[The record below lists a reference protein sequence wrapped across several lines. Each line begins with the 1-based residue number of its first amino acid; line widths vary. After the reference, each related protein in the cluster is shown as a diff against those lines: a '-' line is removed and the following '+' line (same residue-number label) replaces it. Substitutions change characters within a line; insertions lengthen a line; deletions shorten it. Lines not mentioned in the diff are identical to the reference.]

1 MTQRTRHDIKVFFEA
16 GDRPNDI
23 EFADLF
29 DSIVFLNDTNGVAGD
44 STIILGDLTVG
55 GGITLTDTSAN
66 FQMGGNFMAGSIDE
80 TSTMPI
86 QAYSDQD
93 ETIIFASGSESDIM
107 FQGVSG
113 DPTSS
118 IRLQDPTEYV
128 RFGTHT
134 GRAFIEVAGNEII
147 NITGSNK
154 PNGFSTFIS
163 GSVAMATGTDEVI
176 IGDFTS
182 SIEDIDSTVG
192 TLFPGITPKLTIDTG
207 DSTGG
212 YEEAVVIKHKEKSA
226 TVADRQ
232 LGLLLKLSNETTQGE
247 SNKMGGIVLKSTSAY
262 ANNPELLFVLGNNER
277 MRIDDDGNVGIGTS
291 NPSNHLHIL
300 DTTDDAHIRLETDK
314 TDGRAQILYLNDA
327 QQFTVGLATNDNFVV
342 YDTTNTTSPF
352 IVEPGVASNTLRVAT
367 TGVGINTNDP
377 KQALHVVGN
386 IILGDNSGGTT
397 GNSFI
402 HQRDNLGL
410 SADGRIL
417 IVADANDTAGGL
429 GGSNQ
434 DIIFGAGSAIDLNSS
449 PGESYDNTFGTVEAA
464 GLPRVEIMRI
474 DTSNERVGIKTTT
487 PDNPLT
493 VDGRANFTDR
503 VGIGTNM
510 GTPGHQLEIQSA
522 GANSDVVV
530 IRNAADTQDLFQ
542 FSELTGNDSLMDM
555 YNDVGDVHI
564 RLHTDGKSYLRGGNV
579 AFGSTTANQLVH
591 ISVSDE
597 YFATNQGSYPW
608 GAAET
613 LGVRL
618 GTPTAAGGINYN
630 AGALEFR
637 RWTGTALNHHSAA
650 ITQENDGGWGLAFK
664 TGEFASNTHA
674 TATRMFIESD
684 NGGRIGMG
692 TTNPDSRLHVVHT
705 GDSLGDVD
713 FLHLQI
719 GSTTTEGSA
728 SIKFSDYHDPSN
740 QHMKITFMEGS
751 NDLVFH
757 SDATNGQNLLYVE
770 SQYPRLGI
778 GARPARTAY
787 TLQISPPYDALSSNG
802 AGGLIF
808 LTDVNTTNGIHTH
821 GGYVGTAWDN
831 TTSGYNYLYLGSSF
845 YDGANWKTNIGPA
858 WGSNHR
864 MNINLVSDGI
874 RFVTSTATA
883 NTTITEDTA
892 TFLSH
897 TSMIIKPDGKV
908 GIGTATPSFELE
920 VDGDVKVDNLLMD
933 GGFYNNN
940 AIYTGGSNH
949 NKWYRV
955 FSFAYGSYGHQNVR
969 LFHQEGGNSS
979 NNNPNNQ
986 ISFNFKNQNASG
998 QYLNMSIQ
1006 GSGQAP
1012 VSSSQFRVVHDN
1024 SSPTT
1029 NPSNG
1034 VVYFYY
1040 KPNSTYNRSSWSVV
1054 GYTNLDLT
1062 WGDGTAMSEA
1072 TFNAETASF
1081 SNPNTWTEHKILNTI
1096 FTDGDNGNTG
1106 LGITNPTADL
1116 QILAKGTMASA
1127 TDMATSRNGA
1137 TIAIL
1142 SKVDGSSTEM
1152 HIDPNEF
1159 TVQDGNLYIG
1169 AFAQG
1174 NNAGAGN
1181 IYIRTREDAG
1191 SVQNRLFVDVAGNIG
1206 IGTTSPGQ
1214 KLTID
1219 SGHLSLDGGYKIG
1232 TNIGDAAN
1240 EYSYTPYVASGVQSQ
1255 TGIGSHAVYD
1265 NGSILKSDGQI
1276 TFTETDNNKATHIF
1290 DVNNNRTRFRGYL
1303 TVHDPA
1309 DERGGLQIYTYSTG
1323 SGIASST
1330 VQSPG
1335 DSSGFFAGQF
1345 GDSSV
1350 HAADGVKLNRIYFP
1364 AHNGS
1369 SDSGMIVHETS
1380 NTAGYTNK
1388 ATLHLCPSDDADN
1401 TQDYVAIH
1409 GRNCDERIRLY
1420 TGGYAQ
1426 FTGTVSI
1433 RSVHSSE
1440 GGQLSLHGGTSGND
1454 VRFDMDIY
1462 QDGLRI
1468 FSNTAGAFT
1477 HHAISAEPTLGR
1489 VGIGTQTPGTA
1500 RQLLIKQTT
1509 ANYGIH
1515 LQAQHST
1522 DYWAIDYM
1530 DTNAGGNGPA
1540 DALRF
1545 GWKGSNTNGGYLA
1558 YSADVH
1564 QIDFTGQHRNKS
1576 ANQMIDYYN
1585 DKVGYI
1591 VIADGTYDNFPESAN
1606 RTGANI
1612 NESLPKVK
1620 LSEEAKDKR
1629 VFGVIS
1635 DAEDY
1640 DSDSRTFSA
1649 GNWTSAYPKERF
1661 DDRLI
1666 INSVGE
1672 GAIMVCSY
1680 NGNLENGDY
1689 ITTSPALGLG
1699 MKQDDD
1705 LLHNYTVA
1713 KITQDCHFD
1722 EDDELPTIG
1731 INNVAYKYK
1740 LVGCTYHCG

>member
-1 MTQRTRHDIKVFFEA
+1 MTQRSRQDIKTFFEA

-23 EFADLF
+23 EFSDLF
-29 DSIVFLNDTNGVAGD
+29 DSIVFLDDTNGVPGN
-44 STIILGDLTVG
+44 STTILGDLTVG
-55 GGITLTDTSAN
+55 GGITLTSTTTN
-66 FQMGGNFMAGSIDE
+66 FSMGGNLMVGSTSE

-93 ETIIFASGSESDIM
+93 ETIIFASGSESNVM

-113 DPTSS
+113 APTSS
-118 IRLQDPTEYV
+118 IRLQDPTEFV

-147 NITGSNK
+147 NITGANK

-182 SIEDIDSTVG
+182 SIEDIDDTVG

-212 YEEAVVIKHKEKSA
+212 YEEAVVIKHREKSA

-342 YDTTNTTSPF
+342 YDATNTTSPF

-429 GGSNQ
+429 GGSDQ

-449 PGESYDNTFGTVEAA
+449 PGESYGNTFGTVEAA

-530 IRNAADTQDLFQ
+530 IRNAANTENLFE
-542 FSELTGNDSLMDM
+542 FSELTGNDALMDM
-555 YNDVGDVHI
+555 RNDAGDVI
-564 RLHTDGKSYLRGGNV
+564 VRLHTDGKSYLRGGNV
-579 AFGSTTANQLVH
+579 GFGSTTANNLVH
-591 ISVSDE
+591 ISVNDE

-618 GTPTAAGGINYN
+618 GTATSGGTGYN

-637 RWTGTALNHHSAA
+637 RWTGTALEHDAA
-650 ITQENDGGWGLAFK
+650 TITQQLAGLNTRWGLAFK
-664 TGEFASNTHA
+664 LGSFASNT
-674 TATRMFIESD
+674 TATSTKMYID
-684 NGGRIGMG
+684 TTGRVGMG
-692 TTNPDSRLHVVHT
+692 TTSPDSRLHIKHT
-705 GDSLGDVD
+705 GDTLGDVD
-713 FLHLQI
+713 FLHLSI

-728 SIKFSDYHDPSN
+728 SIKFSDANDVSN
-740 QHMKITFMEGS
+740 QHFKISFMEGS

-757 SDATNGQNLLYVE
+757 SDAADNLLYIE
-770 SQYPRLGI
+770 SQAPRLGI
-778 GARPARTAY
+778 GVMPQRTHY
-787 TLQISPPYDALSSNG
+787 TLQVKGGDSNG
-802 AGGLIF
+802 TGGLIF
-808 LTDVNTTNGIHTH
+808 LNDFNGVNH
-821 GGYVGTAWDN
+821 GGYVGTAWDA
-831 TTSGYNYLYLGSSF
+831 TTSGYNYLYLGSSY
-845 YDGANWKTNIGPA
+845 YDGSNWQTNKGTG

-874 RFVTSTATA
+874 RFVTSTSTA

-897 TSMIIKPDGKV
+897 TSMIIKPSGYV
-908 GIGTATPSFELE
+908 GIGTDTPSYELE
-920 VDGDVKVDNLLMD
+920 VDGNAKVNNLLMD

-940 AIYTGGSNH
+940 AISTGGSNH

-955 FSFAYGSYGHQNVR
+955 FSFAYGSYGWQTVR

-979 NNNPNNQ
+979 NNNPNSQ

-1024 SSPTT
+1024 SSPNS

-1034 VVYFYY
+1034 VVYLYY
-1040 KPNSTYNRSSWSVV
+1040 KPTQQHNRSSWSVV

-1062 WGDGTAMSEA
+1062 WGDGTAMTDA
-1072 TFNAETASF
+1072 TFHAETASF
-1081 SNPNTWTEHKILNTI
+1081 SNPNTWTEHVILNTI

-1106 LGITNPTADL
+1106 LGLTNPEADF
-1116 QILAKGTMASA
+1116 QIKATGTMASA
-1127 TDMATSRNGA
+1127 TNKTTSRQGA
-1137 TIAIL
+1137 TVAIMA
-1142 SKVDGSSTEM
+1142 KVDGTSTEM
-1152 HIDPNEF
+1152 HIDPNEL
-1159 TVQDGNLYIG
+1159 TVQDGNFFIG
-1169 AFAQG
+1169 CFDQG
-1174 NNAGAGN
+1174 NVPGSGN
-1181 IYIRTREDAG
+1181 IYFRTRENGG

-1206 IGTTSPGQ
+1206 INTTSPAQ
-1214 KLTID
+1214 KLDIA
-1219 SGHLSLDGGYKIG
+1219 SGHIQMDQNYRIG
-1232 TNIGDAAN
+1232 
-1240 EYSYTPYVASGVQSQ
+1240 V
-1255 TGIGSHAVYD
+1255 GIGSATDEWAYEPNKHTGIQSLSGLGTKAVYD
-1265 NGSILKSDGQI
+1265 NSSVLWTDHQICFVESDQ
-1276 TFTETDNNKATHIF
+1276 DKLSYIF
-1290 DVNNNRTRFRGYL
+1290 DTNNDIARFRGNL
-1303 TVHDPA
+1303 QMHDKA
-1309 DERGGLQIYTYSTG
+1309 DERAGLDIRTYSTG
-1323 SGIASST
+1323 SGIAIST
-1330 VQSPG
+1330 VQSPR

-1345 GDSSV
+1345 GDS
-1350 HAADGVKLNRIYFP
+1350 
-1364 AHNGS
+1364 
-1369 SDSGMIVHETS
+1369 
-1380 NTAGYTNK
+1380 
-1388 ATLHLCPSDDADN
+1388 
-1401 TQDYVAIH
+1401 
-1409 GRNCDERIRLY
+1409 
-1420 TGGYAQ
+1420 
-1426 FTGTVSI
+1426 
-1433 RSVHSSE
+1433 
-1440 GGQLSLHGGTSGND
+1440 
-1454 VRFDMDIY
+1454 
-1462 QDGLRI
+1462 
-1468 FSNTAGAFT
+1468 
-1477 HHAISAEPTLGR
+1477 
-1489 VGIGTQTPGTA
+1489 
-1500 RQLLIKQTT
+1500 
-1509 ANYGIH
+1509 
-1515 LQAQHST
+1515 
-1522 DYWAIDYM
+1522 
-1530 DTNAGGNGPA
+1530 
-1540 DALRF
+1540 
-1545 GWKGSNTNGGYLA
+1545 
-1558 YSADVH
+1558 
-1564 QIDFTGQHRNKS
+1564 
-1576 ANQMIDYYN
+1576 
-1585 DKVGYI
+1585 
-1591 VIADGTYDNFPESAN
+1591 
-1606 RTGANI
+1606 
-1612 NESLPKVK
+1612 
-1620 LSEEAKDKR
+1620 
-1629 VFGVIS
+1629 
-1635 DAEDY
+1635 
-1640 DSDSRTFSA
+1640 
-1649 GNWTSAYPKERF
+1649 
-1661 DDRLI
+1661 
-1666 INSVGE
+1666 
-1672 GAIMVCSY
+1672 
-1680 NGNLENGDY
+1680 
-1689 ITTSPALGLG
+1689 
-1699 MKQDDD
+1699 
-1705 LLHNYTVA
+1705 
-1713 KITQDCHFD
+1713 
-1722 EDDELPTIG
+1722 
-1731 INNVAYKYK
+1731 
-1740 LVGCTYHCG
+1740 